1 MLSFSERNYAAGNN
15 VGLADDS
22 EFASL
27 IQMPVFL
34 HQVYPLPLFN
44 TSSADQPASEHSG
57 IQIFAEFKLEDNKRV
72 GLILYLYTGLL

>member
-15 VGLADDS
+15 VDLADDS

-27 IQMPVFL
+27 IQMSVLL

-44 TSSADQPASEHSG
+44 TSSTDQPASELSG
-57 IQIFAEFKLEDNKRV
+57 KQIFAEFKLEDIK
-72 GLILYLYTGLL
+72 GLAIFYIFTPD

>member
-1 MLSFSERNYAAGNN
+1 M
-15 VGLADDS
+15 GLADDS

-27 IQMPVFL
+27 TQMNVLL

-57 IQIFAEFKLEDNKRV
+57 NQILSEFKLEDIK
-72 GLILYLYTGLL
+72 GLALFYIFTPD